1 VSKSKGLGSVEPYFY
16 VALVLRGTEAQY
28 LDALR
33 YIQSRNNGAQVI
45 YQCKS
50 LAYLRVVRDD
60 GVRIEA
66 AVPEL
71 AGEAK
76 TSVRRGGAQR

>member
-1 VSKSKGLGSVEPYFY
+1 MGKSKDFGSAEPHFY
-16 VALVLRGTEAQY
+16 VALVMRGTEAQY
-28 LDALR
+28 LDALS
-33 YIQSRNNGAQVI
+33 YIQSHNGAQMI

-60 GVRIEA
+60 VVRIEA

-71 AGEAK
+71 VAEAK
-76 TSVRRGGAQR
+76 QPVCRRSALL